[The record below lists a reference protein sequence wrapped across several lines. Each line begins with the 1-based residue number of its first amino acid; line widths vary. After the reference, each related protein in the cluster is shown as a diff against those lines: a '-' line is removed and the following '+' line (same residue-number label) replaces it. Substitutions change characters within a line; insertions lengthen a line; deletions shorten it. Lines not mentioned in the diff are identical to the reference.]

1 MREETGALACC
12 RSGVFAL
19 AGGER
24 TGGRV
29 RGPSAYNARD
39 DTLAFGESGVSL
51 RLYSTLSRTVEEFRP
66 AGEEVRTYVCGVTPY
81 DTAHLGHAFLY
92 VSFDVL
98 HRFLRYLGYR
108 VRYIQN
114 ITDIDNDI
122 LRKANEVG
130 EPWDELGNRYV
141 KIHQAA
147 LDALNVEPPVKYPR
161 ATEEIPLMVEM
172 IDALIA
178 RGHAYEASG
187 SVYFRVAS
195 DPSYGCLSRLSPDE
209 MAVQL
214 TETGDPADDPLKE
227 SPLDFLLWQA
237 AKPGEPTWPSPW
249 GPGRPGWHIECSAM
263 AIRYL
268 GETLDIHGGGG
279 DLVYPHHESEI
290 AQSECWSG
298 QRPFAQ
304 VWMHAGMLRMD
315 GEKMSKSLGNMVFVH
330 DLVKQHRPEAI
341 RLLLSGVRYRDV
353 LEWSADKL
361 AACERVVDLLEAAAG
376 MKHPVHDDAHPYQSS
391 GTPVDPEPF
400 RQRFVA
406 ALEDD
411 LNTPVAIVALRELA
425 EAIVAGREGA
435 RPVSHARHELRVLA
449 GILGIALPVV

>member
-1 MREETGALACC
+1 M
-12 RSGVFAL
+12 
-19 AGGER
+19 
-24 TGGRV
+24 
-29 RGPSAYNARD
+29 
-39 DTLAFGESGVSL
+39 SL
-51 RLYSTLSRTVEEFRP
+51 RLYSTLSQTVQEFRP
-66 AGEEVRTYVCGVTPY
+66 LGEEVRTYVCGVTPY

-122 LRKANEVG
+122 LRRAKEVG
-130 EPWDELGNRYV
+130 EPWDELGNKYV
-141 KIHQAA
+141 KIHQDG
-147 LDALNVEPPVKYPR
+147 LDALGVEPPVKYPR

-178 RGHAYEASG
+178 KGHAYEAG
-187 SVYFRVAS
+187 GNVYFRVSS
-195 DPSYGCLSRLSPDE
+195 DPNYGCLSRLPLDQMADE
-209 MAVQL
+209 L
-214 TETGDPADDPLKE
+214 TKTGDPADDPLKE
-227 SPLDFLLWQA
+227 APVDFLLWQA

-263 AIRYL
+263 SIRYL

-298 QRPFAQ
+298 QRPFAR

-330 DLVKQHRPEAI
+330 DLIKQYSPEAL
-341 RLLLSGVRYRDV
+341 RLYLSSVRYRDV
-353 LEWSADKL
+353 LEWDPAKV
-361 AACERVVDLLEAAAG
+361 AACEQLITLLQTAAG

-391 GTPVDPEPF
+391 GTPVDSEPF
-400 RQRFVA
+400 RRRFVV

-411 LNTPVAIVALRELA
+411 LNTPIATMALRELA
-425 EAIVAGREGA
+425 EAIVAGREAA
-435 RPVSHARHELRVLA
+435 RPVSHARHELRTLA
-449 GILGIALPVV
+449 EILGVVLPVV

>member
-1 MREETGALACC
+1 M
-12 RSGVFAL
+12 
-19 AGGER
+19 
-24 TGGRV
+24 
-29 RGPSAYNARD
+29 
-39 DTLAFGESGVSL
+39 SL

-66 AGEEVRTYVCGVTPY
+66 AGDEVRTYVCGVTPY

-98 HRFLRYLGYR
+98 HRFLRYLGYK

-122 LRKANEVG
+122 LRRAKELD
-130 EPWDELGNRYV
+130 EPWDALGDRYV
-141 KIHQAA
+141 KIHQDG
-147 LDALNVEPPVKYPR
+147 LDALGVEPPVKYPR

-172 IDALIA
+172 IDSLIS
-178 RGHAYEASG
+178 RGHAYEAAG
-187 SVYFRVAS
+187 NVYFRVSS
-195 DPSYGCLSRLSPDE
+195 DPGYGRLSRLSPEE

-227 SPLDFLLWQA
+227 APVDFLLWQA

-263 AIRYL
+263 SIRYL

-290 AQSECWSG
+290 AQSECWSD
-298 QRPFAQ
+298 QRPFAR

-330 DLVKQHRPEAI
+330 DLVHQYRPEAL
-341 RLLLSGVRYRDV
+341 RLFLSSVRYRDV
-353 LEWSADKL
+353 LEWDPAKV
-361 AACERVVDLLEAAAG
+361 AACEQVVTLLQTAAG
-376 MKHPVHDDAHPYQSS
+376 MTHPVHDVAHPYQTS
-391 GTPVDPEPF
+391 GEPMDPEPF
-400 RQRFVA
+400 RRRFVS

-411 LNTPVAIVALRELA
+411 LNTPAAIATLQELA
-425 EAIVAGREGA
+425 EAIVAGRA
-435 RPVSHARHELRVLA
+435 ASRPVSCARRQLRELA

>member
-1 MREETGALACC
+1 M
-12 RSGVFAL
+12 
-19 AGGER
+19 
-24 TGGRV
+24 
-29 RGPSAYNARD
+29 
-39 DTLAFGESGVSL
+39 SL
-51 RLYSTLSRTVEEFRP
+51 RLYNTLSRTVEEFRP

-141 KIHQAA
+141 EIHQTA
-147 LDALNVEPPVKYPR
+147 LEALNVEPPVKYPR
-161 ATEEIPLMVEM
+161 ATEEIPMMVEM
-172 IDALIA
+172 IESLITH
-178 RGHAYEASG
+178 GHAYEAKG
-187 SVYFRVAS
+187 NVYFRVAS
-195 DPSYGCLSRLSPDE
+195 DPNYGRLSGLQPEE

-214 TETGDPADDPLKE
+214 TETGDPADDPRKE
-227 SPLDFLLWQA
+227 SPIDFLLWQA

-263 AIRYL
+263 SIRYL

-290 AQSECWSG
+290 AQSECWTG
-298 QRPFAQ
+298 QRPFAT

-341 RLLLSGVRYRDV
+341 RLFLSGARYRDV
-353 LEWSADKL
+353 LEWSPEKL
-361 AACERVVDLLEAAAG
+361 AACEKVVDLLQVAAG
-376 MKHPVHDDAHPYQSS
+376 MRHPVHDDAQPYQSS

-400 RQRFVA
+400 RRRFVA
-406 ALEDD
+406 AMEDD
-411 LNTPVAIVALRELA
+411 LDTPEALVALRELA
-425 EAIVAGREGA
+425 EAIGAGREAA
-435 RPVSHARHELRVLA
+435 RPVSRARHELRVLA
-449 GILGIALPVV
+449 EIFGIVLPAV

>member
-1 MREETGALACC
+1 M
-12 RSGVFAL
+12 
-19 AGGER
+19 
-24 TGGRV
+24 
-29 RGPSAYNARD
+29 
-39 DTLAFGESGVSL
+39 SL
-51 RLYSTLSRTVEEFRP
+51 RLYSTLSRTIEEFRP
-66 AGEEVRTYVCGVTPY
+66 AGDEVRTYVCGVTPY

-122 LRKANEVG
+122 LRRAKELD

-141 KIHQAA
+141 KIHQDG
-147 LDALNVEPPVKYPR
+147 LDALGVEPPVKYPR

-172 IDALIA
+172 IEALIA
-178 RGHAYEASG
+178 RGHAYEAG
-187 SVYFRVAS
+187 GNVYFRVSS
-195 DPSYGCLSRLSPDE
+195 DPDYGCLSRLPLDE
-209 MAVQL
+209 MADEL

-227 SPLDFLLWQA
+227 APVDFLLWQA

-263 AIRYL
+263 SIRYL

-298 QRPFAQ
+298 QRPFARF
-304 VWMHAGMLRMD
+304 WLHAGMLRMD

-330 DLVKQHRPEAI
+330 DLVKQYRPEAL
-341 RLLLSGVRYRDV
+341 RLFLSSVRYRDV
-353 LEWSADKL
+353 LEWDPDKV
-361 AACERVVDLLEAAAG
+361 AACEKVVTLLADRRRHEAPRPRRGPAVPVERRRRSIRSRSVSGSWRRWRTTWTRRSPSPRCASLPRRSSRGARTAARSRTPG
-376 MKHPVHDDAHPYQSS
+376 RSFARSPRSS
-391 GTPVDPEPF
+391 G
-400 RQRFVA
+400 
-406 ALEDD
+406 
-411 LNTPVAIVALRELA
+411 
-425 EAIVAGREGA
+425 
-435 RPVSHARHELRVLA
+435 SS
-449 GILGIALPVV
+449 LPVV

>member
-1 MREETGALACC
+1 
-12 RSGVFAL
+12 VFWE
-19 AGGER
+19 AGWPFDGRR
-24 TGGRV
+24 T
-29 RGPSAYNARD
+29 ATYNAEND
-39 DTLAFGESGVSL
+39 PTVGESGVSL
-51 RLYSTLSRTVEEFRP
+51 RLYSTLSRTTEEFRP
-66 AGEEVRTYVCGVTPY
+66 AGDEVRVYVCGVTPY

-98 HRFLRYLGYR
+98 HRFLRYQGYR

-122 LRKANEVG
+122 LRRAKELG

-141 KIHQAA
+141 KIHQDGLNA
-147 LDALNVEPPVKYPR
+147 LGVEPPVKYPR

-172 IDALIA
+172 IESLVT
-178 RGHAYEASG
+178 RGHAYEAEG
-187 SVYFRVAS
+187 NVYFRVAS
-195 DPSYGCLSRLSPDE
+195 DPTYGCLSRLSPEE

-214 TETGDPADDPLKE
+214 TETGDPADDPRKE
-227 SPLDFLLWQA
+227 APVDFLLWQA

-290 AQSECWSG
+290 AQSECWTG
-298 QRPFAQ
+298 QKPFARF
-304 VWMHAGMLRMD
+304 WLHAGMLRMD

-330 DLVKQHRPEAI
+330 DLVKQYRPEAI
-341 RLLLSGVRYRDV
+341 RLYLSGVRYRDV
-353 LEWSADKL
+353 LDWSPEAVSK
-361 AACERVVDLLEAAAG
+361 CEELVTLLQRAAG
-376 MKHPVHDDAHPYQSS
+376 MKHPVHDAGHPYQSS
-391 GTPVDPEPF
+391 GTPIDAEPF

-406 ALEDD
+406 AMEDD
-411 LNTPVAIVALRELA
+411 LDTSTAIDVLRELA
-425 EAIVAGREGA
+425 EAIVGGREAA
-435 RPVSHARHELRVLA
+435 RPISAARAVLRELSEIF
-449 GILGIALPVV
+449 GILLPAV

>member
-1 MREETGALACC
+1 MPASNTDR
-12 RSGVFAL
+12 
-19 AGGER
+19 
-24 TGGRV
+24 
-29 RGPSAYNARD
+29 
-39 DTLAFGESGVSL
+39 GESGVSL
-51 RLYSTLSRTVEEFRP
+51 RLYSTLSQKIEEFQP
-66 AGEEVRTYVCGVTPY
+66 AGDEVRTYVCGVTPY

-98 HRFLRYLGYR
+98 HRFLQYLGYK

-122 LRKANEVG
+122 LRRAREVG

-141 KIHQAA
+141 KIHQDG
-147 LDALNVEPPVKYPR
+147 LDALGVEPPVKYPR

-172 IDALIA
+172 IDSMIA
-178 RGHAYEASG
+178 KGHAYEAG
-187 SVYFRVAS
+187 GNVYFRVAS
-195 DPSYGCLSRLSPDE
+195 DPNYGCLSRLPRDQMADE
-209 MAVQL
+209 L
-214 TETGDPADDPLKE
+214 TKTGDPADDPLKE
-227 SPLDFLLWQA
+227 SPIDFLLWQA

-263 AIRYL
+263 SIRYL

-290 AQSECWSG
+290 AQSECWTG
-298 QRPFAQ
+298 QRPFSR

-330 DLVKQHRPEAI
+330 DLVKQYRPEAL
-341 RLLLSGVRYRDV
+341 RLFLSGVRYRDV
-353 LEWSADKL
+353 LDWDPDKV
-361 AACERVVDLLEAAAG
+361 AACEEVVTKLQTAAG
-376 MKHPVHDDAHPYQSS
+376 MQHPVHDDAHPYRSS

-411 LNTPVAIVALRELA
+411 LDTPVAIAALRELA
-425 EAIVAGREGA
+425 EAIIAGREA
-435 RPVSHARHELRVLA
+435 SRPVSQARQELRALA
-449 GILGIALPVV
+449 EILGIVLPAV

>member
-1 MREETGALACC
+1 M
-12 RSGVFAL
+12 
-19 AGGER
+19 
-24 TGGRV
+24 
-29 RGPSAYNARD
+29 P
-39 DTLAFGESGVSL
+39 AFDILPGESGVSL
-51 RLYSTLSRTVEEFRP
+51 RLYSTLSRTIEEFRP
-66 AGEEVRTYVCGVTPY
+66 AGDEVRTYVCGVTPY

-122 LRKANEVG
+122 LRRAKELD

-141 KIHQAA
+141 KIHQDG
-147 LDALNVEPPVKYPR
+147 LDALGVEPPVKYPR

-172 IDALIA
+172 IEGLIA
-178 RGHAYEASG
+178 RGHAYEAG
-187 SVYFRVAS
+187 GNVYFRVSS
-195 DPSYGCLSRLSPDE
+195 DPSYGCLSRLPLDQ
-209 MAVQL
+209 MAEEL
-214 TETGDPADDPLKE
+214 TKTGDPADDPLKE
-227 SPLDFLLWQA
+227 APVDFLLWQA

-263 AIRYL
+263 SIRYL

-298 QRPFAQ
+298 QRPFARF
-304 VWMHAGMLRMD
+304 WLHAGMLRMD

-330 DLVKQHRPEAI
+330 DLVKQYRPEAL
-341 RLLLSGVRYRDV
+341 RLFLSSVRYRDV
-353 LEWSADKL
+353 LEWDPDTV
-361 AACERVVDLLEAAAG
+361 AACEGVVTLLQTAAG
-376 MKHPVHDDAHPYQSS
+376 MKHPVHDEAQPYHSS

-400 RQRFVA
+400 RERFVA

-411 LNTPVAIVALRELA
+411 LDTPVAVDALRELA
-425 EAIVAGREGA
+425 EAIVAGRQDG
-435 RPVSHARHELRVLA
+435 RPVSHARQELRTLA
-449 GILGIALPVV
+449 EILGIVLPVV

>member
-1 MREETGALACC
+1 
-12 RSGVFAL
+12 
-19 AGGER
+19 
-24 TGGRV
+24 
-29 RGPSAYNARD
+29 
-39 DTLAFGESGVSL
+39 VSL
-51 RLYSTLSRTVEEFRP
+51 RLYSTLSQTVQEFRP
-66 AGEEVRTYVCGVTPY
+66 LGEEVRTYVCGVTPY

-108 VRYIQN
+108 VRYVQN

-122 LRKANEVG
+122 LRRAKEVG
-130 EPWDELGNRYV
+130 EPWDELGNKYV
-141 KIHQAA
+141 KIHQDG
-147 LDALNVEPPVKYPR
+147 LDALGVEPPVKYPR

-178 RGHAYEASG
+178 KGHAYEAG
-187 SVYFRVAS
+187 GNVYFRVSS
-195 DPSYGCLSRLSPDE
+195 DPNYGCLSRLPLDQMADE
-209 MAVQL
+209 L
-214 TETGDPADDPLKE
+214 TKTGDPADDPLKE
-227 SPLDFLLWQA
+227 APVDFLLWQA

-249 GPGRPGWHIECSAM
+249 SPGRPGWHIECSAM
-263 AIRYL
+263 SIRYL

-298 QRPFAQ
+298 QRPFAR

-330 DLVKQHRPEAI
+330 DLLKQYSPEAL
-341 RLLLSGVRYRDV
+341 RLYLSSVRYRDV
-353 LEWSADKL
+353 LEWDPAKV
-361 AACERVVDLLEAAAG
+361 AACEQLVTLLQTAAG

-391 GTPVDPEPF
+391 GTPVDAEPF
-400 RQRFVA
+400 RRRFVA

-411 LNTPVAIVALRELA
+411 LNTPIAVMALRELA
-425 EAIVAGREGA
+425 EAIVAGREAA
-435 RPVSHARHELRVLA
+435 RPVSHARHELRTLA
-449 GILGIALPVV
+449 EILGVVLPVV

>member
-1 MREETGALACC
+1 
-12 RSGVFAL
+12 V
-19 AGGER
+19 
-24 TGGRV
+24 
-29 RGPSAYNARD
+29 
-39 DTLAFGESGVSL
+39 GESGVSL

-66 AGEEVRTYVCGVTPY
+66 AGDEVRTYVCGVTPY

-92 VSFDVL
+92 VAFDVL
-98 HRFLRYLGYR
+98 HRFLGYLGYK

-122 LRKANEVG
+122 LRRANELN

-141 KIHQAA
+141 KIHQDG
-147 LDALNVEPPVKYPR
+147 LDALGVEPPVKYPR

-178 RGHAYEASG
+178 KGHAYEREG
-187 SVYFRVAS
+187 NVYFRVAS
-195 DPSYGCLSRLSPDE
+195 DPGYGCLSRLSPEE

-214 TETGDPADDPLKE
+214 TETGDPSDDPRKE
-227 SPLDFLLWQA
+227 APLDFLLWQA

-263 AIRYL
+263 SIRYL

-298 QRPFAQ
+298 QRPFSRI
-304 VWMHAGMLRMD
+304 WMHAGMLRMD

-330 DLVKQHRPEAI
+330 DLVKQYSPEAI
-341 RLLLSGVRYRDV
+341 RLFLSGVRYRDV
-353 LEWSADKL
+353 LNWDPDAV
-361 AACERVVDLLEAAAG
+361 AACEDLFRLLQTASG
-376 MKHPVHDDAHPYQSS
+376 MQHPVHDDARPYQTS
-391 GTPVDPEPF
+391 GDPLDAEPF
-400 RQRFVA
+400 RDRFVA
-406 ALEDD
+406 AMEDD
-411 LNTPVAIVALRELA
+411 LNTPLAIEVLRELA
-425 EAIVAGREGA
+425 VAIVDGREAA
-435 RPVSHARHELRVLA
+435 RPVSQASHELRTLA